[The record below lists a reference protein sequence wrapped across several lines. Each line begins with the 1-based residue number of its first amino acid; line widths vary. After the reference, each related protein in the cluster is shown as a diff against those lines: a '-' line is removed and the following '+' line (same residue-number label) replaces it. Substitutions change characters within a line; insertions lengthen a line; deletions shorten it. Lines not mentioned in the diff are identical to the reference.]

1 MAVPAVPHVPM
12 EFEVDSD
19 TRADDVFIVRFS
31 AWEGPIE
38 ALLDLARSQRL
49 DLARIDM
56 VDLVDQFQSVVAQAM
71 SLRLELA
78 ADWLVMAAWLAY
90 LKSRMLLQRPKAGQ
104 EKEQDEDVLA
114 YHLKRL
120 DAVKTAAFALAAR
133 PYLGKDWFAPG
144 GERKTIRETRLGV
157 GFAQLLAAYPKP
169 RFSPPTSSPDLKPFD
184 LVSVDAA
191 IARLCRDMPA
201 GRWTPLLELVPRS
214 EGLRLRSN
222 IATSLVGSLELAKR
236 GEAEISQDS
245 HDSPVMVR
253 RVGHDA
259 A

>member
-1 MAVPAVPHVPM
+1 M
-12 EFEVDSD
+12 EFTVDEE

-38 ALLDLARSQRL
+38 ALLDLARAQRL

-56 VDLVDQFQSVVAQAM
+56 VDLVDQFQAVVSQAM
-71 SLRLELA
+71 SMRLELA

-90 LKSRMLLQRPKAGQ
+90 LKSKMLLQRPKQGGA
-104 EKEQDEDVLA
+104 KEQDVDVLA

-120 DAVKTAAFALAAR
+120 DAVKTAADALAGR
-133 PYLGKDWFAPG
+133 PLLGRDWFARG
-144 GERKTIRETRLGV
+144 GEAKAARVNRLGV
-157 GFAQLLAAYPKP
+157 DFAQLLAAYPKP
-169 RFSPPTSSPDLKPFD
+169 RFAPPPHSPDLKPFD

-191 IARLCRDMPA
+191 ISRLSREMP
-201 GRWTPLLELVPRS
+201 GDRWVPLLDLVPRS

-222 IATSLVGSLELAKR
+222 IATSLVGSLELARR
-236 GEAEISQDS
+236 GEAEISQET
-245 HDSPVMVR
+245 HDAPVLVR
-253 RVGHDA
+253 RQRVGA